1 MRRARPALAL
11 ALAWALAACAT
22 TTAPLPPGPA
32 TASIGVVERGWHT
45 DLCVAAP
52 ARPGDPL
59 APFAAGFAGAHV
71 LCFGFGERQYLL
83 GHDPGVLEM
92 LSALLPSRSALLMT
106 ALRAPPEAAFG
117 AGNVVTLRV
126 PAASEAAVRRF
137 IRESVRT
144 DAAGQPMR
152 LRDGP
157 YPGSVYFAGTGTYDA
172 VRTCNTWTADGLRR
186 AGLPVAG
193 PVVFAGQV
201 MSQVRRIA
209 QAWGD

>member
-1 MRRARPALAL
+1 MPLRRWLPALAL
-11 ALAWALAACAT
+11 AFVLAGCAGV
-22 TTAPLPPGPA
+22 TAPLPPGPA
-32 TASIGVVERGWHT
+32 TRGIGIVERGWHT

-52 ARPGDPL
+52 TRPDDPL
-59 APFAAGFAGAHV
+59 APFAAGFAGARV

-83 GHDPGVLEM
+83 GGDHGVLEM

-106 ALRAPPEAAFG
+106 VLSAPPEAAFG
-117 AGNVVTLRV
+117 AADVVTLRV

-137 IRESVRT
+137 IRESVRS
-144 DAAGQPMR
+144 DAAGRPLR
-152 LRDGP
+152 LQAGP

-172 VRTCNTWTADGLRR
+172 ARTCNTWTADGLRR
-186 AGLPVAG
+186 AGLPIGG

-209 QAWGD
+209 KAWGN